1 MKFNPCFFLEETSEL
16 DPKSQMLLMRIICH
30 HFSNKKGFEIVEND
44 DKNLTKTSQKACKK
58 LHISKGNA
66 NKIAHLLIT
75 FCTEIDSFLWHFPT
89 YEAVSAMVEKSLIAR
104 KSAESRWKIEKEKG
118 MRLHDADKREEKE
131 EKEEIYTLKESENV
145 FSDIETEPVP
155 PTVKIPYSLNEN
167 GSVTAKNYNSD
178 APKKINP
185 DLPLMYRGYFLE
197 FWDVY
202 PRAESQNLAENAFY
216 LTLQYQGVT
225 AEYLIERAKILAK
238 MLKAG
243 IVEKKFVPQPH
254 NWLEKG
260 NFNDR
265 TLDEFMDAPVTAKE
279 ANAGLLEHEVL
290 LKEKTLYHKPTGRLI
305 ETEGVEV
312 KKTQFGD
319 YVMRFSN
326 GTIAEVGQLDIPH
339 PEMLKG
345 A

>member
-66 NKIAHLLIT
+66 SKIAHLLIT

-118 MRLHDADKREEKE
+118 MRLHDADKREERE

-155 PTVKIPYSLNEN
+155 PTVKIPYPLNEA
-167 GSVTAKNYNSD
+167 GSVTALTFKN
-178 APKKINP
+178 APPQKKINP
-185 DLPLMYRGYFLE
+185 DFFIEHGETFQA
-197 FWDVY
+197 FWEAY
-202 PRAESQNLAENAFY
+202 PRATKKPNANEAVIRALVSGAVDAETLLARTRAYAVKMKKEDKVSYAPDPHRWIE
-216 LTLQYQGVT
+216 QEQWEDG
-225 AEYLIERAKILAK
+225 ELIA
-238 MLKAG
+238 
-243 IVEKKFVPQPH
+243 
-254 NWLEKG
+254 
-260 NFNDR
+260 
-265 TLDEFMDAPVTAKE
+265 FMDAPVTAKE

-312 KKTQFGD
+312 KRTQFGD

-326 GTIAEVGQLDIPH
+326 GTIAEVGHLDIPH